1 MTVIK
6 AKIALVNLGHIQI
19 EGLLGE
25 DGKFYVA
32 VPQVAD
38 RFELFKANAA
48 RDLRALLGKDFKI
61 ITKAKTTISHNHV
74 NVLTLDQFHR
84 VLFELSHKGN
94 PLATEI
100 MRDISGLALH
110 QLFCDAFGIQLDAED
125 RAKWL
130 QLRVESKSLFWELT
144 GQIKI
149 WIESRECSA
158 PQFTYYANTFDCIN
172 LQLFGKKSKVIREEL
187 GIATPD
193 GLTREHF
200 GFKALHYISLVQ
212 TGAARMMA
220 KTGARPIDAVKHIV
234 EVNFL
239 EPSSYR
245 N

>member
-1 MTVIK
+1 MSVIK
-6 AKIALVNLGHIQI
+6 AKIAMVNLGHIQV
-19 EGLLGE
+19 EGLLGD

-38 RFELFKANAA
+38 RFQFLIKNAS
-48 RDLRALLGKDFKI
+48 RDVKALLGKDVSFLKG
-61 ITKAKTTISHNHV
+61 ITPLNSKAV
-74 NVLTLDQFHR
+74 NLLTLDQFHR

-94 PLATEI
+94 PLATEVF
-100 MRDISGLALH
+100 RDMSALGLH

-149 WIESRECSA
+149 WIEGRECSA
-158 PQFTYYANTFDCIN
+158 PPFTYYSNAFDCIN
-172 LQLFGKKSKVIREEL
+172 MQLFGKKSKTIREEL
-187 GIATPD
+187 GIASPD

-239 EPSSYR
+239 EPSSYQD
-245 N
+245 